1 MITTSENVKPRKCQL
16 CENLSFNGYPLCMK
30 CTDMKSSCSPEA
42 WDKYCSQKPS
52 STSPKIKAINF
63 ITDLLL
69 AVILKLLSY
78 AFLIMAILSTISAF
92 ITPIIFSEYD
102 GDRIFLIHVC
112 ITIVAL
118 HIWQTSST
126 KASEITNNLRGS
138 IKRVN
143 PVIQAKTTEQAKIV
157 STREENRIKLSRAIS
172 NTEYFAGKLKRA
184 RSTQSILKLTDQA
197 REQIA
202 SNAIVLKASQAKM
215 QKVELEAANEQLKSL
230 LESIELKL
238 LDQMQGQ

>member
-138 IKRVN
+138 IKELTQLFK
-143 PVIQAKTTEQAKIV
+143 PKQL
-157 STREENRIKLSRAIS
+157 NR
-172 NTEYFAGKLKRA
+172 
-184 RSTQSILKLTDQA
+184 
-197 REQIA
+197 
-202 SNAIVLKASQAKM
+202 
-215 QKVELEAANEQLKSL
+215 
-230 LESIELKL
+230 LKL
-238 LDQMQGQ
+238 LAQEKKTGLN